1 MGKNTCEFIPFSAI
15 NCSSDTH
22 LPGETIMITSLIDFF
37 ISYIRR
43 APVAEYQSQPATVEH

>member
-1 MGKNTCEFIPFSAI
+1 MSRLPI